1 MVYVEKQGRD
11 FCAWLERPFFPGG
24 RVKRVSLYFQ
34 EENSIPEKYR
44 FGAPRARL
52 EYLVGGEV
60 RRWRG
65 PSVEIISPVPVL
77 RRGVP
82 ERKRLGRTP
91 LLTAEESLS
100 ALAAARR
107 AFASGTGEWPSL
119 SLRERSARVRRFIAG
134 LVRKKALITKTI
146 MWEVAKPYREVE
158 DEFERTAGFLGRLL
172 EDAGEME
179 RKAAGIKRDR
189 GISGFVSRK
198 PLGVALCLGPYNYP
212 LFETLSLVFP
222 ALIAGNT
229 VVMKPPRFGV
239 LFFEDLL
246 EDLRDCFPAGAVNV
260 IFGDGPELIEPV
272 MRSGDVDVFAFIG
285 RASTANRLIE
295 LHPRKNRLKSLL
307 GLEAKNTAVVLPD
320 ADLDVAVR
328 ECLLGGLAF
337 NGQRCAALKMV
348 FVHESAAEAF
358 LSKTAASL
366 ESLEVG
372 MPWAREVRITPLA
385 EPERLPYLASLV
397 EDAVAGGARVLNE
410 HGGEAVGTIFR
421 PALLYPVGRTMR
433 LYHEEQFGP
442 VIPVAP
448 FRGLGEVVGYLHE
461 TSFGQ
466 QASIFGRDPHL
477 LASFIRAVSAEV
489 ARVNINAK
497 CQRGPDAFPFTGR
510 KDSAH
515 GDLASPAVLEFFSEP
530 FTVTVRGGRGQERLL
545 RRLLE

>member
-1 MVYVEKQGRD
+1 MEP
-11 FCAWLERPFFPGG
+11 AFPG
-24 RVKRVSLYFQ
+24 RLVNRESLFFQ
-34 EENSIPEKYR
+34 EESSIPEKYR
-44 FGAPRARL
+44 FGAPRTRL

-60 RRWRG
+60 RLWSG
-65 PSVEIISPVPVL
+65 PSVDIVSPVPVL
-77 RRGVP
+77 KKGVL
-82 ERKRLGRTP
+82 ERKRLGRAP
-91 LLTAEESLS
+91 LLSAEEALS
-100 ALAAARR
+100 ALASARR

-119 SLRERSARVRRFIAG
+119 PLQERAASVRAFIAR
-134 LVRKKALITKTI
+134 LVKKKALITKTI
-146 MWEVAKPYREVE
+146 MWEIAKPYREVE
-158 DEFERTAGFLGRLL
+158 DEFDRTAGFLGRLL
-172 EDAGEME
+172 EDAGALE
-179 RKAAGIKRDR
+179 RKAGRMKRDR
-189 GISGFVSRK
+189 GISGFVRRE

-260 IFGDGPELIEPV
+260 VFGDGPELVEPV
-272 MRSGDVDVFAFIG
+272 MRSGGVDVFAFIG
-285 RASTANRLIE
+285 RTSTANRLIE

-328 ECLLGGLAF
+328 ECLLGSLAF

-358 LSKTAASL
+358 LSKMAASL
-366 ESLEVG
+366 RSLKVG
-372 MPWAREVRITPLA
+372 MPWARGVRITPLA
-385 EPERLPYLASLV
+385 EPERLPYLAGLV
-397 EDAVAGGARVLNE
+397 EDAVANGARVLNE
-410 HGGEAVGTIFR
+410 HGGQTVGTIFR
-421 PALLYPVGRTMR
+421 PALLYPVGRAMR

-442 VIPVAP
+442 IIPVAP
-448 FRGLGEVVGYLHE
+448 FSELAEAVGYLHE

-466 QASIFGRDPHL
+466 QASIFGGDPRS

-530 FTVTVRGGRGQERLL
+530 FTVTVRSGGGQERLL
-545 RRLLE
+545 RRLLK